1 MVTGQSISP
10 TIGGTRTKEDF
21 LEHIKRTV
29 QLFPDSNWRF
39 VVDQLNTHQSAS
51 LVQWV
56 IQLEG
61 LEISSDEL
69 GVKGKS
75 GILKSMATR
84 QAFLTST
91 ERKIR
96 FLYIPKHSSWLNQI
110 EIWFSVV
117 VRRVLKRG
125 NFPSLES
132 LRQRLL
138 DFIDY
143 FNRTM
148 AKPYRWTYTGKPLST

>member
-1 MVTGQSISP
+1 M
-10 TIGGTRTKEDF
+10 
-21 LEHIKRTV
+21 
-29 QLFPDSNWRF
+29 
-39 VVDQLNTHQSAS
+39 DQLNTHGSES
-51 LVQWV
+51 LVRWV
-56 IQLEG
+56 AAMEELE
-61 LEISSDEL
+61 LSADEL

-75 GILKSMATR
+75 GILKSLATR
-84 QAFLTST
+84 KEFLSLP
-91 ERKIR
+91 ERRLR
-96 FLYIPKHSSWLNQI
+96 FIYVPKHSSWLNQV

-125 NFPSLES
+125 EFQSLEA

-148 AKPYRWTYTGKPLST
+148 AKPYRWTYTGQPLKI

>member
-1 MVTGQSISP
+1 MEELKLSV
-10 TIGGTRTKEDF
+10 
-21 LEHIKRTV
+21 
-29 QLFPDSNWRF
+29 
-39 VVDQLNTHQSAS
+39 
-51 LVQWV
+51 
-56 IQLEG
+56 
-61 LEISSDEL
+61 DEL

-75 GILKSMATR
+75 RILKSLATR
-84 QAFLTST
+84 QEFLSSPD
-91 ERKIR
+91 RRLR
-96 FLYIPKHSSWLNQI
+96 FIYVPKHSSWLNQV

-125 NFPSLES
+125 EFTSLDA

-148 AKPYRWTYTGKPLST
+148 AKPYRWTYTGQPLTT

>member
-1 MVTGQSISP
+1 MVTGKSISP
-10 TIGGTRTKEDF
+10 TVDPTRTEEDF
-21 LEHIKRTV
+21 LEHCKRTV
-29 QLFPDSNWRF
+29 ELHADSEWRI
-39 VVDQLNTHQSAS
+39 VVDQLNTHWSES
-51 LVQWV
+51 LVLWV
-56 IQLEG
+56 LAMEERK
-61 LEISSDEL
+61 LSPDEL

-75 GILKSMATR
+75 GILKSQKTR
-84 QAFLTST
+84 QAFLSAP

-96 FLYIPKHSSWLNQI
+96 FVYVPKHSSWMNQV

-125 NFPSLES
+125 NFPSLEA

-148 AKPYRWTYTGKPLST
+148 AKPYRWTFTGQPLTT